1 MLLSSI
7 IGTGFQLFMMLAIVL
22 FLGVIG
28 FLNPEK
34 RSNIL
39 SLIILCYIIMGLA
52 GGYISA
58 IFYRIMNGINWLK
71 MSLLTSVLFPGTLF
85 FGYVAIIFWTSL
97 CFVINSPNCS
107 SSNFST

>member
-7 IGTGFQLFMMLAIVL
+7 IGTGMQLYLMLSIVL

-28 FLNPEK
+28 FVNPEK

-58 IFYRIMNGINWLK
+58 HFYKIMNGVNWLK
-71 MSLLTSVLFPGTLF
+71 MSLLTSVLFPDTLF
-85 FGYVAIIFWTSL
+85 FGYVLVNIILSL
-97 CFVINSPNCS
+97 E
-107 SSNFST
+107 